1 MENMLILENK
11 NHIVFLAPGEEKRAK
26 DMRMTDPRLK
36 YARIYEGIQAY
47 PSQVEHY
54 KVYDRRT
61 R

>member
-11 NHIVFLAPGEEKRAK
+11 NHIVFFAMGEEQRAK

-36 YARIYEGIQAY
+36 YARIYEGLQAY
-47 PSQVEHY
+47 PSQVEYYH
-54 KVYDRRT
+54 VYDKKT